1 MRDEWRLVVDDQKKV
16 VAYEKGSMQQ
26 GYRLWGI
33 SMWTWQDG
41 EKLMTDIAR
50 EYEAGN
56 WSQYWD
62 EVALGQCKQTYN
74 LGIREIASDAI
85 MEIDTLDEL
94 ATIDAS
100 YKKYQ
105 L

>member
-1 MRDEWRLVVDDQKKV
+1 MDQNRIA
-16 VAYEKGSMQQ
+16 AYEKGSMQQ

-33 SMWTWQDG
+33 SMWNRQDG
-41 EKLMTDIAR
+41 ERLMEDIAR

-62 EVALGQCKQTYN
+62 EVALDRCQEVYD
-74 LGIREIASDAI
+74 LGIREIASNAI
-85 MEIDTLDEL
+85 LEIDTLNEL
-94 ATIDAS
+94 AAIDER
-100 YKKYQ
+100 YRKYQ